1 MASGDD
7 RSLHSESVHDD
18 SVAQSDDE
26 DEPIGISNTL
36 LAYTDYGM
44 STATPDNLR
53 ELLASHFTL
62 DEIIKAKELLWDQCV
77 MLKDDPPKRQN
88 PNQRSVNIAHVV
100 DIVDA
105 MYKADA
111 ADKLPNFVV
120 EPQGIP
126 RLPRLNPE
134 KPNVVAI
141 DQRIADLEE
150 RNHVLEIQSL
160 VDRIKYLM
168 CIDRLEHVESI
179 LQQHTNTLRIVQHK
193 MAASSNNMQHQP
205 ISVIPVHTVDSS
217 PMINQTVS
225 CLSTPENLATQLS
238 VTSPGASLHP
248 KNTTTSSFPT
258 FGDTVT
264 GPKHLSNAQSSSP
277 QLTPRQP
284 PGTSGATPGSDKRGT
299 SHGLHSVV
307 DHKSYRDAATS
318 DSRGKSINNQ
328 QSVSQQPVHSAQRA
342 IQNVSQSDGYKFC
355 AFSGGSNTNSQHS
368 DDVPPGFTKTHA
380 TKNRDRY
387 NEKKRQKIVHGTA
400 DSLNCFFHGGKS
412 RTDNLQKFSK
422 CDLFLQHC
430 DHSTTVKLVKHHL
443 RMNSI
448 DTTGIRVDVA
458 SKEIA
463 ELRSFRMLAPNDLRQ
478 TLLQPDLWPE
488 GVRVKD
494 YVIYTKPYKTVSKS
508 KYRGRQY

>member
-1 MASGDD
+1 M
-7 RSLHSESVHDD
+7 
-18 SVAQSDDE
+18 
-26 DEPIGISNTL
+26 
-36 LAYTDYGM
+36 
-44 STATPDNLR
+44 
-53 ELLASHFTL
+53 
-62 DEIIKAKELLWDQCV
+62 
-77 MLKDDPPKRQN
+77 
-88 PNQRSVNIAHVV
+88 
-100 DIVDA
+100 
-105 MYKADA
+105 
-111 ADKLPNFVV
+111 
-120 EPQGIP
+120 

-134 KPNVVAI
+134 KLNVVAI

-150 RNHVLEIQSL
+150 RNHVLEIQSS
-160 VDRIKYLM
+160 VDRTKYLM

-179 LQQHTNTLRIVQHK
+179 LQQHTHTLRIVQHK
-193 MAASSNNMQHQP
+193 MVASSNNMQHQP
-205 ISVIPVHTVDSS
+205 ISGIPVHTADSS

-225 CLSTPENLATQLS
+225 RLSTPENLATQLS

-248 KNTTTSSFPT
+248 KNATTSSFPT

-307 DHKSYRDAATS
+307 YHKSYRDAATS

-328 QSVSQQPVHSAQRA
+328 QSVSQQPAHSAQRA
-342 IQNVSQSDGYKFC
+342 IQNVSQSDEYKFC

-387 NEKKRQKIVHGTA
+387 NEKKRQKVVHGTA

-430 DHSTTVKLVKHHL
+430 DHSTTVELVKHHL

-463 ELRSFRMLAPNDLRQ
+463 EFRSFRMLAPNDLRQ

-494 YVIYTKPYKTVSKS
+494 YIIYTKPYKTVSKS